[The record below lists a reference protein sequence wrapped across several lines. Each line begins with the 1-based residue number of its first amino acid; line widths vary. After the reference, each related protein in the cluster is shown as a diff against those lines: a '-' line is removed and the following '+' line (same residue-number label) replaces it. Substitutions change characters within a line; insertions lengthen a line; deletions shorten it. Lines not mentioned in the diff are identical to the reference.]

1 MISAVL
7 FISFFNSSLSLYVL
21 KISTPQLT
29 ILLKLFYLNNL
40 RLIDILVHLFHL
52 NLYVLLAYKSFF

>member
-40 RLIDILVHLFHL
+40 KLIDILVHLFHL
-52 NLYVLLAYKSFF
+52 NLS